1 VSASP
6 SVLVSRDNWQVHIAV
21 CHFRGKRGR
30 AGKIAHVTHSKFDLP
45 DRADMQQTVF
55 EALL

>member
-1 VSASP
+1 
-6 SVLVSRDNWQVHIAV
+6 VLVSRDNWQVHIAV